1 MKRILPALVAA
12 AAFGVTAA
20 GAQQQMPQ
28 GHAQHHA
35 QQPMAQQQMPQQ
47 QMPQQQMQQHHA
59 QHHGTAAMSNAPAS
73 SGSHEM
79 QQGMMGSMRH
89 MQVMPMTGDVDKD
102 FVRMMRQ
109 HHLQGIEMARIQA
122 QKGDDAEAKRM
133 AEKIIAEQQR
143 DIAKFDDWLRKH
155 Q

>member
-12 AAFGVTAA
+12 AALGATAA

-28 GHAQHHA
+28 GHGQHHA
-35 QQPMAQQQMPQQ
+35 QQPMAQQQMPRQP
-47 QMPQQQMQQHHA
+47 MHQQMQQHHA
-59 QHHGTAAMSNAPAS
+59 QHHGTATMSNAPAS

-79 QQGMMGSMRH
+79 QQGMMGNMRH

-133 AEKIIAEQQR
+133 AEKIIDQQQKE
-143 DIAKFDDWLRKH
+143 IAQFDDWLRKH